1 MPASRRL
8 LPLLALLL
16 LFLGPGCEIVGPD
29 DEEDTRQILELPA
42 PTGSYDVGTT
52 TLYLVDDSRD
62 DAYTED
68 AGDPRE
74 LIAQLWY
81 PTDATGTTAPY
92 MHPEIV
98 ELFAIF
104 QDYTTPDSMEAF
116 VDALATNSVQ
126 DAPVAA
132 GGPFP
137 VVFHSHGLGGVRAIQ
152 STFIEDLAS
161 HGYVVVG
168 LNHTFGAFATRFP
181 DGRVELI
188 RRDNQAPPFPEVVQ
202 IWAEDLRFV
211 LDELERLHADDPD
224 GRFTGTLDL
233 ARVGAVGHS
242 TGGAAAV
249 QVHTFDDRFDAAL
262 SLDAPQVGDATTE
275 GLTDP
280 LMLLFADPSDFFDT
294 AIQSRLQAPGY
305 QVTIGGT
312 THYNFTDLP
321 ILLRNA
327 GISGS
332 RARQSV
338 RPPGTLDAD
347 RNLEIINAFTR
358 AFFDRHLRGRA
369 APLLDGTASDYP
381 EVTFQR
387 VGTGALAV
395 Q

>member
-1 MPASRRL
+1 MPASLRL

-16 LFLGPGCEIVGPD
+16 LLSTGCEIVGPD
-29 DEEDTRQILELPA
+29 DDEDDDAQVLELPA
-42 PTGSYDVGTT
+42 PTGTYDVGTT
-52 TLYLVDDSRD
+52 TLYLLDTDRD
-62 DAYTED
+62 DAYTEET
-68 AGDPRE
+68 GDPRE
-74 LIAQLWY
+74 LVAQLWY
-81 PTDATGTTAPY
+81 PTDGSGETATY
-92 MHPEIV
+92 MPPEIV

-104 QDYTTPDSMEAF
+104 QDYTTPDSMETF
-116 VDALATNSVQ
+116 IDALATNSVQ
-126 DAPVAA
+126 EAPMAA

-152 STFIEDLAS
+152 TTFIEDLAS

-181 DGRVELI
+181 DGRIETL
-188 RRDNQAPPFPEVVQ
+188 RRDDAAPPFPEVVQ
-202 IWAEDLRFV
+202 IWAEDLSFV
-211 LDELERLHADDPD
+211 LDELERLNESDPS

-233 ARVGAVGHS
+233 SRVGAVGHS
-242 TGGAAAV
+242 TGGSAAV

-262 SLDAPQVGDATTE
+262 SLDAPQVGDATTD

-280 LMLLFADPSDFFDT
+280 LMLLFADPSDFFGT

-305 QVTIGGT
+305 QVTIEAT
-312 THYNFTDLP
+312 THYSFTDLP

-327 GISGS
+327 GISDS

-338 RPPGTLDAD
+338 RPPGTMDAD

-358 AFFDRHLRGRA
+358 AFFDRHLLGRA
-369 APLLDGTASDYP
+369 VPLLDGTSDYP

-387 VGTGALAV
+387 VGTGAIAV
-395 Q
+395 R